1 MTQRRTTMNLQAKKL
16 RLIEWLNQTQD
27 VQFVSRLV
35 EMVQEK
41 QAEANEGQLKPMTVE
56 ELVERSRASD
66 ADIAA
71 GRVHNIDD
79 VLKELC

>member
-1 MTQRRTTMNLQAKKL
+1 MTQHRTTMDLQAGKQHL
-16 RLIEWLNQTQD
+16 MEWLAQTQD

-35 EMVQEK
+35 EMVRERN
-41 QAEANEGQLKPMTVE
+41 ASDNDNQLTPMTVE

-66 ADIAA
+66 ADIEA
-71 GRVHNIDD
+71 GRVHDIED